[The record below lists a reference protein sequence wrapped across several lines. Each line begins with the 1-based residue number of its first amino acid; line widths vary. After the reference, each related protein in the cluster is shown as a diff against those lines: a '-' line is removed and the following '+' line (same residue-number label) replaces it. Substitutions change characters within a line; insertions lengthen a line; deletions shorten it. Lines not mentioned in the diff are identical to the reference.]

1 MPGLF
6 KELYDYCQTLE
17 IKVSR
22 RDVIEKIKALTDS
35 QVRVV
40 KTRLDTNIVRGF
52 FLSANNT
59 QHPFVRDHGR
69 NVIVL
74 AHGMNECWDRFI
86 SVKEAMH
93 LLDAEGE
100 CTNSAEKFEELI
112 NTWTYPSPSIENSS
126 PERKSDISAMLK
138 ALTCLCPEKYRL
150 DFLDQKSAGTI
161 DDYKIALQLKIP
173 QAYVP
178 VLLSDNF
185 NKSVQ
190 ETCFQ

>member
-1 MPGLF
+1 MSALF
-6 KELYDYCQTLE
+6 KEIYDYCQTLE

-22 RDVIEKIKALTDS
+22 KDVIDKIKELTGRP
-35 QVRVV
+35 VRVL
-40 KTRLDTNIVRGF
+40 KTSLDTTIVRGF

-59 QHPFVRDHGR
+59 EHPFVLQNGQ

-74 AHGMNECWDRFI
+74 AHGMNECWDRLI

-93 LLDAEGE
+93 LLDADGE

-112 NTWTYPSPSIENSS
+112 STWTYPSPTIENSS
-126 PERKSDISAMLK
+126 PERKSDVSAMLK
-138 ALTCLCPEKYRL
+138 ALTCLCPEKHRL
-150 DFLDQKSAGTI
+150 EFLEQKTAGTI

-185 NKSVQ
+185 KKAV
-190 ETCFQ
+190 EHACFQ